1 MTTFTYPTQ
10 AELLILIA
18 KTKFEPFNEGDWFC
32 FAGCESDNPFI
43 GYSDEFTIV
52 LDGHLINIIHS
63 EDSYGGQLFGMN
75 QLA

>member
-18 KTKFEPFNEGDWFC
+18 KTEFKPFDKMDWDAFS
-32 FAGCESDNPFI
+32 GCESDNPFI